1 MFLNSDQGNKSE
13 DKLSLEDKLEFVRR
27 LISNQ
32 YGIVHHTER
41 YIFDIAK
48 LASIVLA
55 AISFVGIPQL
65 FAFDSPNLM
74 LTALVRGLAAGL
86 IMYSLFCILVIAQAI
101 WSVGGFNLDLKSGL
115 KTSSWLY
122 SDSRLANLKMSDS
135 ESMVKTFMQVHE
147 EILEKIEKKPDDMTY
162 VEESVTLSILFLR
175 TEKQLKVA
183 RRMKRIL
190 VAGLFFSLGGFT
202 SAALTTLLVP

>member
-1 MFLNSDQGNKSE
+1 M
-13 DKLSLEDKLEFVRR
+13 RR

-32 YGIVHHTER
+32 YGIVHHTES

-74 LTALVRGLAAGL
+74 MTALVRGLAAGL

-101 WSVGGFNLDLKSGL
+101 WSIGGFNLDLKSGIKASL
-115 KTSSWLY
+115 WWY
-122 SDSRLANLKMSDS
+122 SDSRLVNLKMSDS
-135 ESMVKTFMQVHE
+135 ESTVKTFLQVHE
-147 EILEKIEKKPDDMTY
+147 EIQEKIEKNPDDMTY
-162 VEESVTLSILFLR
+162 VEESVTLSFLFLR

-183 RRMKRIL
+183 RRMKKIL
-190 VAGLFFSLGGFT
+190 VAGLFFSAGGFL
-202 SAALTTLLVP
+202 SAALPILIVP